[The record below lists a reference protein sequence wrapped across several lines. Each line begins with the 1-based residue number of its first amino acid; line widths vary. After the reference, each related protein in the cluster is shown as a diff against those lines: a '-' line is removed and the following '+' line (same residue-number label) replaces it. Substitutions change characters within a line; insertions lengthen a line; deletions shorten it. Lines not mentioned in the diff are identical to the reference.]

1 MPFHHHQPNPRSF
14 ANHSPLQ
21 IPPQGAGLPARPPP
35 SMAGYGGPPN
45 APGMGQQ
52 QQQQQ
57 QQHQGPPGAPP
68 PGAGPPPMM
77 GQPPPGFRPPGV
89 PNGGGFQ
96 GR

>member
-1 MPFHHHQPNPRSF
+1 PNPRSF